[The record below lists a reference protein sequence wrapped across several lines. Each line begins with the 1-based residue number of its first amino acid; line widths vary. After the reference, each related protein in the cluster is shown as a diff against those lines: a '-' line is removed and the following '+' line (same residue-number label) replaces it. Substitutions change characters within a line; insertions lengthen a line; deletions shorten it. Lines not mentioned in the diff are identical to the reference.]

1 MSDSYGDSQ
10 HQGTDGG
17 RGRSEGGRGEGG
29 RGRGGRGGG
38 NLHLTEFA
46 MASG

>member
-17 RGRSEGGRGEGG
+17 RGRNGVAVEKAVVDVVVAVAA
-29 RGRGGRGGG
+29 
-38 NLHLTEFA
+38 TVVV
-46 MASG
+46 ASASA